1 MWGVGCQQRPHR
13 FLKIIK
19 LKNLKEQI
27 KALKVNRWVNVVTFV
42 LFGHGSLSL
51 VLSLLQICLIG
62 ELGTTYSKSILVSNV
77 FSFTSICVICRITYI
92 ERVIVSHEPR
102 PPTLSERFSAY
113 CWGSCLPSCD
123 NPLSCLFGT
132 LTCGGSSQSRNG
144 SSWQS
149 SPRQSASLAWP
160 RSVCTKLRITGDY
173 CCWPPPRATPTW
185 WASWQRGRRGTGR
198 PTWPFSPASCR
209 DGGWKKRE
217 RDGTGREA
225 LFESTFRWTCT
236 CWQTIWIFSAF
247 LSRVCPDWTNVWSF
261 SSKQIDCQRLH
272 FWRER
277 ICPAMCQGK
286 VGSAE
291 CTAHARV
298 LSSSAQTAFVC
309 KQSSHIHM
317 CRAEALHVA
326 VCL

>member
-1 MWGVGCQQRPHR
+1 MCGVGCQQRPHR

-51 VLSLLQICLIG
+51 VLSSLQICLIG
-62 ELGTTYSKSILVSNV
+62 ELGTTHSKSILVSNV
-77 FSFTSICVICRITYI
+77 FSFTSICVICRITYM

-209 DGGWKKRE
+209 DGGWKKRG
-217 RDGTGREA
+217 RDGTGS
-225 LFESTFRWTCT
+225 FV
-236 CWQTIWIFSAF
+236 WIHVSVNLYVLLNYLNFF
-247 LSRVCPDWTNVWSF
+247 LLSFLVFAQIGQMSGASHQNRSIARGCISGENV
-261 SSKQIDCQRLH
+261 
-272 FWRER
+272 
-277 ICPAMCQGK
+277 
-286 VGSAE
+286 
-291 CTAHARV
+291 
-298 LSSSAQTAFVC
+298 SAQPCVKVKSVLPSAQHMPGCWAPVC
-309 KQSSHIHM
+309 RLRLCANNCPISICVEQKLCM
-317 CRAEALHVA
+317 
-326 VCL
+326 

>member
-209 DGGWKKRE
+209 DGGWKKRG
-217 RDGTGREA
+217 RDGTGSFVWIHVSVNLYVLANYLNFFCFPFSCLPRLDKCLELLIKTDRLPEA
-225 LFESTFRWTCT
+225 
-236 CWQTIWIFSAF
+236 AF
-247 LSRVCPDWTNVWSF
+247 LARTYLPSHVSR
-261 SSKQIDCQRLH
+261 
-272 FWRER
+272 
-277 ICPAMCQGK
+277 
-286 VGSAE
+286 
-291 CTAHARV
+291 
-298 LSSSAQTAFVC
+298 
-309 KQSSHIHM
+309 
-317 CRAEALHVA
+317 
-326 VCL
+326 